1 MEILKTVLIMLA
13 AVYAIA
19 FLFFSFKTGK
29 PIKTIFLHVLLGL
42 AVFLVLNLTA
52 GYTGVRLGVNPWSVL
67 CASAAGV
74 PGVALMV
81 LMRLIWL
88 I

>member
-1 MEILKTVLIMLA
+1 MEILKTILIILA

-19 FLFFSFKTGK
+19 FLFFAFKTGK
-29 PIKTIFLHVLLGL
+29 PLKTILLHLLLGL
-42 AVFLVLNLTA
+42 LAFLALNLTS